1 MWQSNRMLH
10 SATYQC
16 NASKYRDR
24 RLIYGRSLGLS
35 LYPEERRLPEST
47 SRCDVGRKNK
57 KIMNWFWIER
67 AILHFPHSTVS
78 ALQRLPIHLSPAI
91 SPSYA
96 GYPWVVRYP

>member
-16 NASKYRDR
+16 NASKYRNR
-24 RLIYGRSLGLS
+24 KLIYGRSLGLS

-47 SRCDVGRKNK
+47 SRCDVGRKKK

-78 ALQRLPIHLSPAI
+78 RHYSACPSTSAQPFLPPTLVIL
-91 SPSYA
+91 
-96 GYPWVVRYP
+96 G